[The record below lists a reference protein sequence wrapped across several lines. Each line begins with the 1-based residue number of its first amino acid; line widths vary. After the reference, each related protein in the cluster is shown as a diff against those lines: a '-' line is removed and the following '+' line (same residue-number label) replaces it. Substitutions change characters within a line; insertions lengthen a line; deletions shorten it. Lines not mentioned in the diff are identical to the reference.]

1 MSGVVKINITE
12 SPETLKTLLSQQK
25 HKRSFERIQAL
36 YLLKTG
42 QVETVQHLAT
52 VIGRHRTTIQGWLRR
67 YRQGGIPSM
76 LEMGK
81 SSGRPSA
88 IPDWAVERLSEE
100 LKSSKG
106 FSSYGE
112 VKNWLEDALGVKANY
127 DVVHKLVRYKL
138 KSKLKL
144 VRRRSSC

>member
-1 MSGVVKINITE
+1 QLGLTLKMSGVVKINITE
-12 SPETLKTLLSQQK
+12 SPEALKSMLSQQK

-52 VIGRHRTTIQGWLRR
+52 VIGRHRTTVQGWLRR

-76 LEMGK
+76 LEVGK
-81 SSGRPSA
+81 SSGRPST

-100 LKSSKG
+100 LKTSKG

-112 VKNWLEDALGVKANY
+112 VKNWLETVLGVKANY
-127 DVVHKLVRYKL
+127 DVVHKLVR
-138 KSKLKL
+138 
-144 VRRRSSC
+144 

>member
-12 SPETLKTLLSQQK
+12 SPEALKSMLSQQK

-52 VIGRHRTTIQGWLRR
+52 VIGRHRTTVQGWLRR

-76 LEMGK
+76 LEVGK
-81 SSGRPSA
+81 SSGRPST

-100 LKSSKG
+100 LKTSKG

-112 VKNWLEDALGVKANY
+112 VKNWLETVLGVKANY

-144 VRRRSSC
+144 SKRKK

>member
-12 SPETLKTLLSQQK
+12 STETLKNLLSQQK
-25 HKRSFERIQAL
+25 HKRGFERIQAL

-42 QVETVQHLAT
+42 QVETVQHLAL
-52 VIGRHRTTIQGWLRR
+52 VIGRHRTTVQGWLRR
-67 YRQGGIPSM
+67 YRQGGLPSM

-81 SSGRPSA
+81 SSGRPSL
-88 IPDWAVERLSEE
+88 IPDWAIERLSEE
-100 LKSSKG
+100 LKSSKV

-112 VKNWLEDALGVKANY
+112 VQNWLEEELGVEANY

-144 VRRRSSC
+144 SRRKG

>member
-12 SPETLKTLLSQQK
+12 SPETLKIMLSQQK
-25 HKRSFERIQAL
+25 QKQGFERIQAL

-42 QVETVQHLAT
+42 QVQTVQNLAII
-52 VIGRHRTTIQGWLRR
+52 IGRHRTTIQGWLRR
-67 YRQGGIPSM
+67 YRQGGICSM

-81 SSGRPSA
+81 SSGRPSLV
-88 IPDWAVERLSEE
+88 PDWAIERLSEE
-100 LKSSKG
+100 LNSSKA

-112 VKNWLEDALGVKANY
+112 VQDWLEEELGVIANY

-144 VRRRSSC
+144 SRKKSC

>member
-12 SPETLKTLLSQQK
+12 SPEALKSMLSQQK

-52 VIGRHRTTIQGWLRR
+52 VIGRHRTTVQGWLRR
-67 YRQGGIPSM
+67 YRQGGMPCM
-76 LEMGK
+76 LEVGK
-81 SSGRPSA
+81 SSGRPST

-100 LKSSKG
+100 LKTSKG

-112 VKNWLEDALGVKANY
+112 VKTWLENVLGVTANY

-144 VRRRSSC
+144 SKRKK

>member
-1 MSGVVKINITE
+1 MSGVVKINIIE
-12 SPETLKTLLSQQK
+12 SPETLKNMLSQQK

-52 VIGRHRTTIQGWLRR
+52 VIGRHRTTVQGWLRR
-67 YRQGGIPSM
+67 YRQGGIPCM
-76 LEMGK
+76 LEVGK
-81 SSGRPSA
+81 SSGRPSTIPEWA
-88 IPDWAVERLSEE
+88 IERLSEE
-100 LKSSKG
+100 LKTSKA
-106 FSSYGE
+106 FSSYGQIQT
-112 VKNWLEDALGVKANY
+112 WLEDVLGVTANY

-144 VRRRSSC
+144 SRRKNK